1 MGLKY
6 KLYKEGIKMANNNH
20 FLLTLD
26 TLAPS
31 GSISA
36 PRYFKENGKITIVT
50 DDAQKMYVWFDD
62 KDAGVRG
69 DAPADF
75 IDAAKE
81 IMSTFEADGN
91 FYYHL
96 VLVDDVGNESEVYNT
111 EMITFDQTAPV
122 VNSVSIKNGASYT
135 ISRSVPVEVTFE
147 DALSGVVTVELAGD
161 IAPVTHSLTADEIE
175 AGKVVLTVELNAL
188 TVEEGEEGADRIV
201 TAIVT
206 DAAGNVSVSKEDTIK
221 LDTVA
226 PTAALYLKTPDGS
239 ANLPAFVN
247 KTEFMAELDI
257 DTAHSDVIGY
267 KVWGDVEGAASEPVS
282 YTTVPVGTDPIQAI
296 FNFTTGDGPKTVNA
310 KVIDEAGNET
320 LLAPW
325 TKTALAQNVATAA
338 IISDKAYISKID
350 GFTTAII
357 STTVVEGSA
366 ATKSWRLLSGETV
379 VKSGEG
385 AVPATIEVT
394 TADAPL
400 TAEGAH
406 ELKLEVTDVAT
417 SVVVSDPI
425 TVTSDFTGPVASTIT
440 TDAWYNKTAGFVA
453 SAADGTAGMA
463 YMQAWVSNKANDEE
477 AKGTEIA
484 YAATSAADV
493 NKFDWSSATQ
503 SAENYAHIKYT
514 DAVGN
519 VTYAHSAAFGY
530 DTVAPKAGSISIPEY
545 NNTPSIN
552 ATISYDSTDVS
563 GVAEMKVW
571 GDIEAAATEVD
582 AQWVTVATSYAVTLT
597 KGDGNKTLYVKFRD
611 VAGNESIEPYATTTG
626 ELDETVPAATLAL
639 RVADDSAALP
649 AHSSVAKFAAHVSG
663 GDDAA
668 EGKAVQYLI
677 YGDFSY
683 GAQSAQGVTEATAVW
698 TDLVYVDG
706 QTYMVVS
713 DMFMTE
719 GEGNKNV
726 YLKVKD
732 NAGNISAAAA
742 QVVYYDPSAPEVVVS
757 GVDYNRIS
765 LMPTP
770 RHDNAAKLNNETH
783 FVFTPSEP
791 IQAYKVV
798 AYADQAS
805 AEAGSYA
812 DAAMPSDGGSV
823 NMAATGLNSAD
834 AVSAKICGADL
845 QSAVPGDGI
854 KIITVYVQD
863 LAGTWS
869 VAAQF
874 AV

>member
-1 MGLKY
+1 
-6 KLYKEGIKMANNNH
+6 MANNNH

-26 TLAPS
+26 TLAPT

-36 PRYFKENGKITIVT
+36 PRYFKENGKVTIVT
-50 DDAQKMYVWFDD
+50 GDAQKMYVWFDN
-62 KDAGVRG
+62 KDAGVRE
-69 DAPADF
+69 DAPAAF
-75 IDAAKE
+75 IDAATE
-81 IMSTFEADGN
+81 ITSAFETDGN

-111 EMITFDQTAPV
+111 EMITFDKTAPI
-122 VNSVSIKNGASYT
+122 VNSISIKDGASYT
-135 ISRSVPVEVTFE
+135 ISRSVPVKVTFE
-147 DALSGVVTVELAGD
+147 DALSGVVTVQLAGD
-161 IAPVTHSLTADEIE
+161 ITAQPAHSLTAEEINAGE
-175 AGKVVLTVELNAL
+175 AILNVELNAL
-188 TVEEGEEGADRIV
+188 VAEGEEEGAMRTV
-201 TAIVT
+201 TATVT
-206 DAAGNVSVSKEDTIK
+206 DAAGNVSVSKEDSIE

-226 PTAALYLKTPDGS
+226 PTGALYLKTSDGS

-247 KTEFMAELDI
+247 NTEFMAQI
-257 DTAHSDVIGY
+257 DVDNIHSDVVGY
-267 KVWGDVEGAASEPVS
+267 KVWGDVEGATEEPAS
-282 YTTVPVGTDPIQAI
+282 YTTVPVGTDPIEAI
-296 FNFTTGDGPKTVNA
+296 FNFTTGDGQKTVNA
-310 KVIDEAGNET
+310 KIIDEAGNET

-325 TKTALAQNVATAA
+325 TKTALAQNVATVA
-338 IISDKAYISKID
+338 ITSNKVYISKVN
-350 GFTTAII
+350 GFTTATI
-357 STTVVEGSA
+357 STTVTEGSA
-366 ATKSWRLLSGETV
+366 ATKSWRLLSGKTII
-379 VKSGEG
+379 KSGEG

-394 TADAPL
+394 TSDAPL
-400 TAEGAH
+400 TTEGAH

-417 SVVVSDPI
+417 NIVVSDPI

-440 TDAWYNKTAGFVA
+440 TEAWYNKTSGFVA
-453 SAADGTAGMA
+453 SAADDTAGMA
-463 YMQAWVSNKANDEE
+463 FMQAWISNKSIDEE

-493 NKFDWSSATQ
+493 DKFDWSGATQ
-503 SAENYAHIKYT
+503 SAENYVHIKYT

-519 VTYAHSAAFGY
+519 VTYSHSAAFGY
-530 DTVAPKAGSISIPEY
+530 DTVAPGAGSISIPEY

-552 ATISYDSTDVS
+552 ATISYNDATS

-571 GDIEAAATEVD
+571 GDIEAAATEID
-582 AQWVTVATSYAVTLT
+582 AQWVTVTTSYAVTLT

-611 VAGNESIEPYATTTG
+611 VAGNESTEPYASTTG

-649 AHSSVAKFAAHVSG
+649 AHYAIAKFAAHVSG
-663 GDDAA
+663 GDDAL

-683 GAQSAQGVTEATAVW
+683 GAQSAQGVTESAAVW
-698 TDLVYVDG
+698 TDLVYADG
-706 QTYMVVS
+706 KAYMVVS

-732 NAGNISAAAA
+732 NAGNISTAAV
-742 QVVYYDPSAPEVVVS
+742 QSVYYDPSAPEVVVS

-765 LMPTP
+765 KMHTA
-770 RHDNAAKLNNETH
+770 RHDNAAKFNDETH
-783 FVFTPSEP
+783 FVFTPSET

-798 AYADQAS
+798 AYANQDA
-805 AEAGSYA
+805 AKAGSNA
-812 DAAMPSDGGSV
+812 DAVIPSDAGSV
-823 NMAATGLNSAD
+823 NMSATGLSSAE
-834 AVSAKICGADL
+834 AVNAMIRGADL
-845 QSAVPGDGI
+845 EAAVPGDGI
-854 KIITVYVQD
+854 KIVVVYVQD